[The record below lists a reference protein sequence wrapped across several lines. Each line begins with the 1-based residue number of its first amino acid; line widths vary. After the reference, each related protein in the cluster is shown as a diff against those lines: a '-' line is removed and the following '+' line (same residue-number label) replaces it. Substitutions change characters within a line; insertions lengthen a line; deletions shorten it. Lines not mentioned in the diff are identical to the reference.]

1 MNETNRLHLEDFGD
15 NISKL
20 KRNLAYLEAS
30 GAQANVTDEIQLR
43 IDNTVWLFEKI
54 LEQAEKLMEIVLHAN
69 GVSDNSVSGMTFTGK
84 FRKAVELELIG
95 ESKLL
100 LLQGFWRIRNK
111 FTHQY
116 LSREVGLLLDTAP
129 SLIHIADELN
139 VLFSK
144 LVPNEE
150 D

>member
-1 MNETNRLHLEDFGD
+1 M
-15 NISKL
+15 
-20 KRNLAYLEAS
+20 
-30 GAQANVTDEIQLR
+30 
-43 IDNTVWLFEKI
+43 
-54 LEQAEKLMEIVLHAN
+54 HAN

-116 LSREVGLLLDTAP
+116 LSREVDLLLDTAP
-129 SLIHIADELN
+129 SLIPTADELN

-144 LVPNEE
+144 LVPIEE